1 MELCNYK
8 KKLKEKTYL
17 IDKLLILKMLN
28 KEQNKKILL
37 EKFSE
42 NSILF
47 KDQYDEINIKKNDI
61 LKTIQ
66 FLKEDRNLQYN
77 QLIDLT
83 AIDYPSRK
91 NRFEVVYIFLSMTQN
106 KRVIIKTSLKEDEN
120 IESITSIHKAADW
133 YERECYDL
141 FGIKFLNHP
150 DLRRI
155 MTDYNFE
162 GHPLRKDFPLTGHTE
177 VRYDDLEKKVVY
189 EPVKLTQEYRNFD
202 YMSPWEGLDSNLI
215 GDDKSEEEEK

>member
-1 MELCNYK
+1 MLTK
-8 KKLKEKTYL
+8 K
-17 IDKLLILKMLN
+17 
-28 KEQNKKILL
+28 QNKKILL
-37 EKFSE
+37 DKFLNCE
-42 NSILF
+42 INSR
-47 KDQYDEINIKKNDI
+47 DQYEEIIIDKNKI
-61 LKTIQ
+61 PETIQ
-66 FLKEDRNLQYN
+66 ELKENQDLQYS

-83 AIDYPSRK
+83 AVDYPSREK
-91 NRFEVVYIFLSMTQN
+91 RFDVIYILLSMKEN
-106 KRVIIKTSLKEDEN
+106 KRIVVKTSLEESDD
-120 IESITSIHKAADW
+120 IESITYIHKAANW

-177 VRYDDLEKKVVY
+177 VRYDDIEKKVIY

-202 YMSPWEGLDSNLI
+202 YMSPWEGLDNKLI
-215 GDDKSEEEEK
+215 GDNKSEEEE